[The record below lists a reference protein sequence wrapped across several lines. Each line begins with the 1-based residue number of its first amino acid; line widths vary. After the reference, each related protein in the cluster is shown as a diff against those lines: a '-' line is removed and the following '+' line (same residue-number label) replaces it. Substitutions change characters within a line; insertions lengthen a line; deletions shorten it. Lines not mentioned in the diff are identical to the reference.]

1 MLVSLLVNNAMV
13 SISIF
18 FDKRNMPTGR
28 FQVKWSV
35 YFESKQKLYATGL
48 VVDESDATF
57 LKANKSGLSGR
68 IKDERLRNLWNQ
80 VYGESYI
87 DDLGLKKEGLLYKA
101 KAILAK
107 IESYFTFEIFARS
120 IAGDFTPED
129 STPTDTDMIV
139 ALLNRAKT
147 LREQGDIGNAALHES
162 TASSLRRY
170 SVFARLAKDVNKVT
184 LPIMAITSQFLRNYE
199 KWMLT
204 YGKAPQSK
212 NGKEKPAS
220 ITTVSI
226 YTRYMRVIWNE
237 AKGDQVVNSENYPFS
252 TKQKK
257 GYKIASVVNKKKA
270 LNKDHISEIFEY
282 KCDPDSPR
290 CQYRDLW
297 LLVYM
302 CNGINIMD
310 LCKLRNG
317 DYQPSTGIMEFYR
330 DKTFETKRD
339 NMSKATIYLLPEA
352 IQIIERWRN
361 ENRDPDEHLFDFL
374 PVGADPETEKK
385 TVNQVTWKI
394 NWHMRAIA
402 KELEFGFKVRVYE
415 ARHSF
420 ATALMNAGAPLKFI
434 QDSFIH
440 GSPLTTQKYLS
451 SFDDENAVKYVA
463 GIVPARVRESVQQAI
478 DEKQNSQE
486 S

>member
-1 MLVSLLVNNAMV
+1 MKAPST
-13 SISIF
+13 SISVY

-35 YFESKQKLYATGL
+35 YSNGKQKMYATGL
-48 VVDESDATF
+48 VVDQSDVTF
-57 LKANKSGLSGR
+57 LKANKAGLSGR
-68 IKDERLRNLWNQ
+68 VKDERLRNLWNQ
-80 VYGESYI
+80 VYGESYV
-87 DDLGLKKEGLLYKA
+87 DELTGLVREGLLYRA
-101 KAILAK
+101 RNVIAK
-107 IESYFTFEIFARS
+107 IESYFTFEIFARV
-120 IAGDFTPED
+120 IAGDYTPED
-129 STPTDTDMIV
+129 VTPTDSDMIV
-139 ALLNRAKT
+139 ALTKRAAELKA
-147 LREQGDIGNAALHES
+147 QGDISNASLHES
-162 TASSLRRY
+162 TASSLRR
-170 SVFARLAKDVNKVT
+170 FAFYEKLAKSVDSVS
-184 LPIMAITSQFLRNYE
+184 LPIMAITANFLKRYE

-237 AKGDQVVNSENYPFS
+237 AKGDKIVKGEDYPFH
-252 TKQKK
+252 TKEKKK
-257 GYKIASVVNKKKA
+257 GYKIASVINKKKA

-282 KCDPDSPR
+282 KCDPGSPR
-290 CQYRDLW
+290 EKYRDLW

-310 LCKLRNG
+310 LCKLRNS
-317 DYQPSTGIMEFYR
+317 DYVPSTGIMEFFR
-330 DKTFETKRD
+330 DKTFDTKRD

-352 IQIIERWRN
+352 IQIIDKWRN
-361 ENRDPDEHLFDFL
+361 ENRRPEEHLFDFL
-374 PVGADPETEKK
+374 PINTGAEEEKK
-385 TVNQVTWKI
+385 IVNQVTWKI

-402 KELEFGFKVRVYE
+402 KDLNFGFKVRVYE

-420 ATALMNAGAPLKFI
+420 ATALMNAGAPMKFI
-434 QDSFIH
+434 QDAFIH

-451 SFDDENAVKYVA
+451 SFDDENAAQYVA
-463 GIVPARVRESVQQAI
+463 GIVPAKVRESVRRAI
-478 DEKQNSQE
+478 DEKQESQD